1 MAFNANA
8 ALLLRTTA
16 HQNRYNMK
24 FTYYGHSCFAID
36 VKGAKLLF
44 DPFVTLNELAK
55 DKVDITTIEADY
67 ILVSH
72 GHADHI
78 ADCVS
83 IAARTKAKVIC
94 NWEIHLWLQKNGI
107 TNTHPM
113 NIGGRWAFE
122 FGTVRC
128 VMAQHSSSLPDGSY
142 GGNPMG
148 FVITADT
155 PFYYSGDT
163 GLTLEMQL
171 VPQGAPLSF
180 SILPIGDNLTMGYE
194 DAVRAAHMMGCSKVI
209 GVHYNTFEL
218 IEIDTEKAR
227 KHFENNGLELLLP
240 AIGESIEL

>member
-1 MAFNANA
+1 
-8 ALLLRTTA
+8 
-16 HQNRYNMK
+16 MK
-24 FTYYGHSCFAID
+24 FTYYGHSCFGID
-36 VKGAKLLF
+36 VKGKKLLF
-44 DPFVTLNELAK
+44 DPFITLNELAK
-55 DKVDITTIEADY
+55 GKVNIDTIEADY

-78 ADCVS
+78 ADCVG
-83 IAARTKAKVIC
+83 IAARTKAKVIS

-107 TNTHPM
+107 VNTHPM
-113 NIGGRWAFE
+113 NIGGRWSFD

-148 FVITADT
+148 FVISTDEH
-155 PFYYSGDT
+155 FYYSGDT

-180 SILPIGDNLTMGYE
+180 CILPIGDNLTMGHE
-194 DAVRAAHMMGCSKVI
+194 DAVRAAHMMGCSRVV

-218 IEIDTEKAR
+218 IEINIEKASA
-227 KHFENNGLELLLP
+227 HFEKNGLELFLP
-240 AIGESIEL
+240 AIGETINL

>member
-1 MAFNANA
+1 MN
-8 ALLLRTTA
+8 
-16 HQNRYNMK
+16 
-24 FTYYGHSCFAID
+24 FTYYGHSCFGID
-36 VKGAKLLF
+36 VKGTKLLF
-44 DPFVTLNELAK
+44 DPFITLNELATG
-55 DKVDITTIEADY
+55 KVDMAAIEADY

-83 IAARTKAKVIC
+83 IAARTKAKVIT

-107 TNTHPM
+107 SNTHPM
-113 NIGGRWAFE
+113 NLGGRWNFD

-142 GGNPMG
+142 GGTAMG
-148 FVITADT
+148 FVINGDT

-180 SILPIGDNLTMGYE
+180 CILPIGDNLTMGYE
-194 DAVRAAHMMGCSKVI
+194 DAVRAAHMMGCSRVV

-218 IEIDTEKAR
+218 IKIDTEQAQQ
-227 KHFENNGLELLLP
+227 HFERNGLELLLP
-240 AIGESIEL
+240 AIGQTIEL